1 MQKRFSL
8 IILIVILL
16 GFSTLS
22 SGGIFYAA
30 EYKARRTNL
39 MTSIP
44 DGIAII
50 LGSEGKMQ
58 NSNFIYF
65 TGVE

>member
-22 SGGIFYAA
+22 SGGIFDAA

-50 LGSEGKMQ
+50 LGSEGKIQ

-65 TGVE
+65 TV